1 MTFRF
6 LLTPRKSSALVI
18 GIWLLI
24 LLAPAVN
31 VIHFMARGARGDYP
45 WYADSIGIP
54 IFSHLLFIYPFELWA
69 LRGLKSYRE
78 GVSLFYFSRKNW
90 GFALLS
96 TIATVWPFGLLC
108 VGMMEDGIHARYYA
122 TTIFYTL
129 RLYAF
134 LLLRVAMMLRHEA
147 PDRPSIFFP

>member
-1 MTFRF
+1 M
-6 LLTPRKSSALVI
+6 
-18 GIWLLI
+18 
-24 LLAPAVN
+24 
-31 VIHFMARGARGDYP
+31 
-45 WYADSIGIP
+45 
-54 IFSHLLFIYPFELWA
+54 
-69 LRGLKSYRE
+69 
-78 GVSLFYFSRKNW
+78 
-90 GFALLS
+90 
-96 TIATVWPFGLLC
+96 WPFGLLC